1 MRRKELNG
9 SRKGFVKTSFLA
21 PMRTMLG
28 AIDMGTTGRRSSP
41 ILPWWIG
48 GPLAA
53 AAVSVVGRAIGLNA
67 TAAAG
72 GYVLAVIVAVL
83 VWGARSG
90 LIAAVVSFLGL
101 NFLFT
106 EPVGTFAVGKI
117 EDLVAL
123 AVFLVVSLVVS
134 RLLAG
139 LVAERLRAE
148 QREREMSY
156 LFNVSQSL
164 LTGASLRQTLTVV
177 ARSLVDA
184 FGLSGAQIRLGDHED
199 LPDEDSDSIVV
210 GTTAN
215 DMGPPATFFLR
226 SEGGTVVLHP
236 GKPEQLDD
244 KTLGLAETFVSQAS
258 LAVERASLDAKARR
272 ARLESEASDLRAA
285 LFSAV
290 THDLKTPLSSVK
302 AAVTSLLDNEAHLSP
317 EDIQSLLEMI
327 LAEADRLGR
336 LLENVLDLARIQAGA
351 LAPRTEPA
359 DLAELVGALLQRL
372 RPTMDGRVVDAA
384 IADDLPEVAIDVVQ
398 IDQVLTNV
406 VENAFRFCPDGSP
419 IRISA
424 NRVDSVVEVRVSDE
438 GPGIPVAERER
449 VFDSFYRM
457 DRGAGRGGSGLGLAI
472 SKAIVAAHRGR
483 MHVEETAGGGTTIVF
498 SLPVAPAP

>member
-1 MRRKELNG
+1 
-9 SRKGFVKTSFLA
+9 
-21 PMRTMLG
+21 MLDP
-28 AIDMGTTGRRSSP
+28 IDMGTAGRRSSP
-41 ILPWWIG
+41 ILPWWVG
-48 GPLAA
+48 GPLTAA
-53 AAVSVVGRAIGLNA
+53 AISLVGRAIGLNA

-83 VWGARSG
+83 VWGASAG
-90 LIAAVVSFLGL
+90 LVASLLSFFGL

-117 EDLVAL
+117 DDLVAL

-148 QREREMSY
+148 QREREMGY

-164 LTGASLRQTLTVV
+164 LTGASLRETLTVV

-199 LPDEDSDSIVV
+199 LPEEDSIVV
-210 GTTAN
+210 GTTVGSEE
-215 DMGPPATFFLR
+215 MGPPASLVLG
-226 SEGGTVVLHP
+226 SGAGTVVLHP

-244 KTLGLAETFVSQAS
+244 KTLGLAEAFVSQAS

-302 AAVTSLLDNEAHLSP
+302 AAVTSLLDNEAHLDP
-317 EDIQSLLEMI
+317 EDIESLLEMI
-327 LAEADRLGR
+327 LAETDRLGR
-336 LLENVLDLARIQAGA
+336 LLENVLDLARIEAGA

-372 RPTMDGRVVDAA
+372 RPTMDGRVVDVD

-406 VENAFRFCPDGSP
+406 VENAFRFCPAGSP
-419 IRISA
+419 IRITA
-424 NRVDSVVEVRVSDE
+424 KRLDSVVEVRVSDQ
-438 GPGIPVAERER
+438 GPGIPVAERDR

-472 SKAIVAAHRGR
+472 ARAIIAAHSGR
-483 MHVEETAGGGTTIVF
+483 MQVEETAGGGTTIVF
-498 SLPVAPAP
+498 TLPVRPAP